1 LQASWRRR
9 VNLQHKAITICR
21 TYSYFC
27 YQQLYLY
34 NNILCF
40 SFNNY
45 CTFRGFVLICW
56 ENTFRIRHYIEF
68 KKMTEFFTKD
78 TTVIV
83 LMGPPITKLRETTS
97 AIGTNYC
104 LNKIEIIILTIGMKV
119 GHQTFEDNL
128 YNILHVI
135 EYP

>member
-1 LQASWRRR
+1 
-9 VNLQHKAITICR
+9 
-21 TYSYFC
+21 
-27 YQQLYLY
+27 
-34 NNILCF
+34 
-40 SFNNY
+40 
-45 CTFRGFVLICW
+45 
-56 ENTFRIRHYIEF
+56 
-68 KKMTEFFTKD
+68 MTEFFTKD

-119 GHQTFEDNL
+119 GQQTFEDNL